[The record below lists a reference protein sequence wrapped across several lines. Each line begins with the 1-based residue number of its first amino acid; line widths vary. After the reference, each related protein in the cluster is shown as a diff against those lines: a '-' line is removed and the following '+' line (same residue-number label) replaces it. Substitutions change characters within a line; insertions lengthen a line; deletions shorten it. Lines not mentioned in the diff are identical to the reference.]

1 MQVKD
6 KQYLANVFNRI
17 TKSVNTVNAEIIARQ
32 QGKIS
37 AEDLLTVV
45 AMEQLA
51 IQHETLIVLT
61 TLVADPSINVPEL
74 PTKKI
79 TGFN

>member
-32 QGKIS
+32 QGNIS
-37 AEDLLTVV
+37 GEDLLTVV